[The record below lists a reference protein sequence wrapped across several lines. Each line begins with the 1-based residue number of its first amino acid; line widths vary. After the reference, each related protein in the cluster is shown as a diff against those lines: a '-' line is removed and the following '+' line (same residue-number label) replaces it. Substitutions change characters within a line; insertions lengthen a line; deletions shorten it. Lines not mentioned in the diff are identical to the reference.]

1 MIFDQKYRPRQ
12 IRDLVSNDDSIFI
25 IFKIFKKIG
34 LFNLIISGSTGSG
47 KNSLIFSLFNNIFY
61 NSNSYEFVELYGIE
75 DYKMKDIKQIIWDF
89 LENKFSLNVNKKII
103 IIKDS
108 DFFSFQSQL
117 YLRKYLENISKL
129 YNFWLLCKCITKINN
144 AISSRCVRIVLKKQG
159 FIKQTVR
166 IKEILD
172 KENLK
177 ISLELVEKLIVF
189 GKFSFR
195 LTYNCLI
202 ECLILYSNRK
212 IKSLIIK
219 KEYNN
224 HYKKIF
230 FKNYLF
236 KEDNFEYIIK
246 NNLIKIKNKSR
257 RLISLEKN
265 WFFLNNPIFLLE

>member
-129 YNFWLLCKCITKINN
+129 YN
-144 AISSRCVRIVLKKQG
+144 
-159 FIKQTVR
+159 
-166 IKEILD
+166 
-172 KENLK
+172 
-177 ISLELVEKLIVF
+177 
-189 GKFSFR
+189 
-195 LTYNCLI
+195 
-202 ECLILYSNRK
+202 
-212 IKSLIIK
+212 
-219 KEYNN
+219 
-224 HYKKIF
+224 
-230 FKNYLF
+230 
-236 KEDNFEYIIK
+236 
-246 NNLIKIKNKSR
+246 
-257 RLISLEKN
+257 
-265 WFFLNNPIFLLE
+265 